1 MNSFL
6 VSTLLCMVL
15 SFSLTLGAAAAT
27 PGLIP
32 TATGESAAVT
42 ISFQEFFRLPV
53 GAYGLEPSEHLLE
66 MQDRT
71 VRITG
76 YVADEQDPTPGLLL
90 LAPVPV
96 TLSEREDG
104 PADDLPGSTLFVHLQ
119 DDGDSLRNHRG
130 PVEFAGRLEVGAREE
145 ADGRISYVRLYV
157 SDSPS
162 HSAVQASTALPHST
176 TEMRQ

>member
-15 SFSLTLGAAAAT
+15 SFSLTLGASAAT
-27 PGLIP
+27 PVPP
-32 TATGESAAVT
+32 TAAGKSAAAM
-42 ISFQEFFRLPV
+42 IGFQEFFRLPV
-53 GAYGLEPSEHLLE
+53 GAYGLEPSERLLE
-66 MQDRT
+66 MQGRT

-76 YVADEQDPTPGLLL
+76 YVADEQDPIPGLLL

-96 TLSEREDG
+96 VLSEREDG
-104 PADDLPGSTLFVHLQ
+104 PADDLPGSTLFVHLP

-130 PVEFAGRLEVGAREE
+130 PVEFTGRLEVGGREE

-162 HSAVQASTALPHST
+162 HSAVQASTALPHSSM
-176 TEMRQ
+176 EMRQ